1 VIVLNRQD
9 FGENEM
15 LKKVQNLTVLE
26 KVISIAAITTILI
39 IAIHSLLKIIP
50 PPAIFLIAF
59 LLFSILILLGLYLKS
74 YFDLVNKQK
83 KLAKEYEAAKNMLRK
98 NPKNS
103 QFREAVLSAG
113 RKYYSSLRDG
123 VYVDGIL
130 TIYDEQAISNDLNT
144 IIGSNPN
151 NN

>member
-1 VIVLNRQD
+1 
-9 FGENEM
+9 M
-15 LKKVQNLTVLE
+15 LKKIQNLTALE
-26 KVISIAAITTILI
+26 KIISIAVITTALI

-50 PPAIFLIAF
+50 PPAIYLIAF
-59 LLFSILILLGLYLKS
+59 LLISVLTLLGLYLKS
-74 YFDLVNKQK
+74 YFNLINKQK
-83 KLAKEYEAAKNMLRK
+83 KLAKAYEAAKDILRK

-103 QFREAVLSAG
+103 QLREAVLSTG